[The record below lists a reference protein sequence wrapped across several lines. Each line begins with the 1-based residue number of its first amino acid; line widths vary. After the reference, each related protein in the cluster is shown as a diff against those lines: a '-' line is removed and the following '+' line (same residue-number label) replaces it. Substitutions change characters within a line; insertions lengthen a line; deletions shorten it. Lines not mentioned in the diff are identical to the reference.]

1 MLRDVLDGSSGGGR
15 RAMRLLAAMAALFC
29 AVVLSAM
36 FMPTR
41 AEARYL
47 NVTFVIDNIDEHPE
61 IKDRPF
67 TYVCSFY
74 KWNDY
79 ATGGWRIS
87 KNSTDWEW
95 EELDGNWVAG
105 PNDYNAKRWNYIVA
119 KHGQT
124 VRADARD
131 GDCFYFYPN
140 IGFSPHRDKTP
151 AGLSFLGIDW
161 THNNNINTW
170 KISYND
176 QGHAKYG
183 IVPFNYGGFV
193 GVGDGSVTIHMRYDE
208 GIPKPKPIVPE
219 LTMTTT
225 KQIDYLGDGQPNPD
239 TPNHYG
245 ANDYRLYLTCNTKDN
260 TAYATYKPKNIILAV
275 DISLSMQYTFNGNK
289 NGGGERFRSLKN
301 AAQKLMKGL
310 KDSDI
315 NNKFSIVYFS
325 SDDRYPWGA
334 AKGSGNPVNKGSFD
348 QANNA
353 LWALDYSRYGGTDYY
368 SAFREIDKCCSDTPS
383 GMENVVIFLT
393 DGEPTSLPHD
403 WSSSFP
409 NQGVMT
415 RWMGAS
421 SQSVVAVPYTQ
432 DAAQKLLG
440 KVSQFYSVFIGTNTG
455 SSAVMSMIVQS
466 MNISEKAAV
475 QASNDSDMQ
484 ALVDKLT
491 NKLKKPEVGVAMSD
505 TLSKYVDPYTQPEYF
520 KVTAKTTGSS
530 EEPRVLNPGS
540 DYEVNY
546 DGASRT
552 IRMKIKGRVT
562 KDTTYTFSYDVKVNS
577 TALKEWKLTNNY
589 PHTGDENTDYT
600 LTDNATSSGKPGF
613 FSSEIDKAV
622 GQITYDLGSGDQSA
636 DFKFPKPVV
645 QVFDTNNSEG
655 KILGHVTL
663 YNMELSKRQ
672 FTFELI
678 DTRDNR
684 PVASAVNDAK
694 GDFSFDVNSISLDP
708 GMYTYKLRQSTPPDI
723 EESDQIGGDHI
734 KYDTH
739 EVDVKV
745 TVTDDPTSG
754 LQKQVE
760 YAKDSDKK
768 AHFYNSFGI
777 QGTYQ

>member
-47 NVTFVIDNIDEHPE
+47 NVKFVIDNIDEHPDK
-61 IKDRPF
+61 KDEVF
-67 TYVCSFY
+67 HYICSFY

-95 EELDGNWVAG
+95 EELDSKWVAG
-105 PNDYNAKRWNYIVA
+105 PNDRNGKYWNYIDA

-124 VRADARD
+124 VRANASD
-131 GDCFYFYPN
+131 GDCFYFYPQ
-140 IGFSPHRDKTP
+140 IGFTHGKTA
-151 AGLSFLGIDW
+151 AGLSLSYIEYPDAG
-161 THNNNINTW
+161 NTW

-176 QGHAKYG
+176 QGHAGYG
-183 IVPFNYGGFV
+183 IIPFNYGGFV
-193 GVGDGSVTIHMRYDE
+193 SPGDGSVILHMHYDE
-208 GIPKPKPIVPE
+208 GLPKPKPITPE
-219 LTMTTT
+219 LSMTTS

-245 ANDYRLYLTCNTKDN
+245 ANDYRLYLTGNTKDN

-275 DISLSMQYTFNGNK
+275 DISLSMMYTFDGNK
-289 NGGGERFRSLKN
+289 NGGGERFTSLKN
-301 AAQKLMKGL
+301 AAEKLMHGL
-310 KDSDI
+310 SKSDGR
-315 NNKFSIVYFS
+315 NKFSVVYFS
-325 SDDRYPWGA
+325 SDDKYPWGA
-334 AKGSGNPVNKGSFD
+334 AKGSGISVNKGSFD
-348 QANNA
+348 QAKHA
-353 LWALDYSRYGGTDYY
+353 LWALDYSKFGGTDYY
-368 SAFREIDKCCSDTPS
+368 SAFRRIDDCCRDTPPD
-383 GMENVVIFLT
+383 MENVVIFLT
-393 DGEPTSLPHD
+393 DGEPTSVPKEVLP
-403 WSSSFP
+403 
-409 NQGVMT
+409 
-415 RWMGAS
+415 RWMGAL

-432 DAAQKLLG
+432 DAAKKHLG
-440 KVSQFYSVFIGTNTG
+440 KVSQFYSVFIGTNSG
-455 SSAVMSMIVQS
+455 SAAVMNMVLRAITVP
-466 MNISEKAAV
+466 EKGFV
-475 QASNDSDMQ
+475 QASNNSEMQ
-484 ALVDKLT
+484 KLIDKLT

-505 TLSKYVDPYTQPEYF
+505 TLSKYVDLYTQPEYF
-520 KVTAKTTGSS
+520 KVTAKTTDSS

-562 KDTTYTFSYDVKVNS
+562 KDTTYTFSYDVRASS
-577 TALKEWKLTNNY
+577 TALKEWKLSGGY
-589 PHTGDENTDYT
+589 PHVGDENTDYT
-600 LTDNATSSGKPGF
+600 LTGNATSSGQPGF

-645 QVFDTNNSEG
+645 QVRDTNNSNG
-655 KILGHVTL
+655 KIMGHVTL
-663 YNMELSKRQ
+663 YNMELTAGK
-672 FTFELI
+672 FTFELV
-678 DTRDNR
+678 DNSNNK
-684 PVASAVNDAK
+684 PLAPTTNDAK
-694 GDFSFDVNSISLDP
+694 GDFSFDVNSIALTP
-708 GMYTYKLRQSTPPDI
+708 GEYTYTLRQSTPPDMGA
-723 EESDQIGGDHI
+723 DQIGGDHI

-739 EVDVKV
+739 EVKVKV
-745 TVTDDPTSG
+745 TVTDDLTTG
-754 LQKQVE
+754 LEKKVE
-760 YAKDSDKK
+760 YAKDSDQK

>member
-36 FMPTR
+36 LMPTR

-47 NVTFVIDNIDEHPE
+47 NVKFVIDNIDEHPKV
-61 IKDRPF
+61 KDWTF
-67 TYVCSFY
+67 NYICSFY

-79 ATGGWRIS
+79 TSGGWRIS
-87 KNSTDWEW
+87 KTSTNWDW

-105 PNDYNAKRWNYIVA
+105 PNDHNGYKYWNYIDA

-124 VRADARD
+124 VRANASD

-140 IGFSPHRDKTP
+140 IGFTYPRKTP
-151 AGLSFLGIDW
+151 AGLSLVRIEWAG
-161 THNNNINTW
+161 NTYQ
-170 KISYND
+170 IGYND
-176 QGHAKYG
+176 QGHGQY

-193 GVGDGSVTIHMRYDE
+193 GVGDGSVVLHMRYDE
-208 GIPKPKPIVPE
+208 GLPKPKPVVPE
-219 LTMTTT
+219 LSMTTS
-225 KQIDYLGDGQPNPD
+225 KQIDYLGDGVANPD

-245 ANDYRLYLTCNTKDN
+245 ANDYRLYLTGNTKDN
-260 TAYATYKPKNIILAV
+260 TAYATYKPKNIIVAV
-275 DISLSMQYTFNGNK
+275 DISLSMQYTFDGNK

-301 AAQKLMKGL
+301 ATQKLMMGL
-310 KDSDI
+310 RDSD
-315 NNKFSIVYFS
+315 NRNKFSVVYFS

-334 AKGSGNPVNKGSFD
+334 AKGSGVPVNKGSFD

-368 SAFREIDKCCSDTPS
+368 SAFRRIDDCCRDTPS
-383 GMENVVIFLT
+383 DMENVVIFLT
-393 DGEPTSLPHD
+393 DGEPTSVPKDVLP
-403 WSSSFP
+403 
-409 NQGVMT
+409 
-415 RWMGAS
+415 RWMGAL

-432 DAAQKLLG
+432 DAAKKHLG
-440 KVSQFYSVFIGTNTG
+440 KVSQFYSVFIGTNSG
-455 SSAVMSMIVQS
+455 SAAVMNMVLRAIDTDDNGKDKGNV
-466 MNISEKAAV
+466 EKGFV
-475 QASNDSDMQ
+475 QASNNSEMQ
-484 ALVDKLT
+484 KLIDKLT

-505 TLSKYVDPYTQPEYF
+505 TLSKYVDLYTQPEYF
-520 KVTAKTTGSS
+520 KVTAKTTDSS

-562 KDTTYTFSYDVKVNS
+562 KDTTYTFSYDVRASS
-577 TALKEWKLTNNY
+577 TALKEWKLNNNY
-589 PHTGDENTDYT
+589 PHVGDENTDYT
-600 LTDNATSSGKPGF
+600 LTGNATSSGQPGF

-645 QVFDTNNSEG
+645 QVRDTNNSNG
-655 KILGHVTL
+655 KIMGHVTL
-663 YNMELSKRQ
+663 YNMELTAGK
-672 FTFELI
+672 FTFELVDRSNNKPLALTSN
-678 DTRDNR
+678 DT
-684 PVASAVNDAK
+684 K
-694 GDFSFDVNSISLDP
+694 GDFSFDVNSIALTP
-708 GMYTYKLRQSTPPDI
+708 GLHTYTLRQSTPPDMGA
-723 EESDQIGGDHI
+723 DQIGGDHI

-739 EVDVKV
+739 EVEVKV
-745 TVTDDPTSG
+745 TVTDDPTTG
-754 LQKQVE
+754 LEKKVE
-760 YAKDSDKK
+760 YAMDSDKK

>member
-36 FMPTR
+36 LMPTR

-47 NVTFVIDNIDEHPE
+47 NVKFVIDNIDEHPE
-61 IKDRPF
+61 VKDWTF
-67 TYVCSFY
+67 NYICSFY

-79 ATGGWRIS
+79 TSGGWRIS
-87 KNSTDWEW
+87 KTSTNWDW

-105 PNDYNAKRWNYIVA
+105 PNDHNGYKYWNYIDA

-124 VRADARD
+124 VRANASD

-140 IGFSPHRDKTP
+140 IGFTYSRKTP
-151 AGLSFLGIDW
+151 AGLSLVRIEWAG
-161 THNNNINTW
+161 NTYQ
-170 KISYND
+170 IGYDD
-176 QGHAKYG
+176 QGHGQY

-193 GVGDGSVTIHMRYDE
+193 GVGDGSVVLHMRYDE
-208 GIPKPKPIVPE
+208 GLPKPKPVVPE
-219 LTMTTT
+219 LSMTTS
-225 KQIDYLGDGQPNPD
+225 KQIDYLGDGVANPD

-245 ANDYRLYLTCNTKDN
+245 ANDYRLYLTGNTKDN
-260 TAYATYKPKNIILAV
+260 TAYATYKPKNIIVAV
-275 DISLSMQYTFNGNK
+275 DISLSMQYTFDGNK

-301 AAQKLMKGL
+301 AAQKLMMGL
-310 KDSDI
+310 RDSD
-315 NNKFSIVYFS
+315 NRNKFSVVYFS

-334 AKGSGNPVNKGSFD
+334 AKGSGVPVNKGSFD

-368 SAFREIDKCCSDTPS
+368 SAFRRIDDCCRDTPS
-383 GMENVVIFLT
+383 DMENVVIFLT
-393 DGEPTSLPHD
+393 DGEPTSVPKDVLP
-403 WSSSFP
+403 
-409 NQGVMT
+409 
-415 RWMGAS
+415 RWMGAL

-432 DAAQKLLG
+432 GAAKKHLG
-440 KVSQFYSVFIGTNTG
+440 KVSQFYSVFIGTNSG
-455 SSAVMSMIVQS
+455 SAAVMNMVLRAIDTDDNGKDKGNV
-466 MNISEKAAV
+466 EKGFV
-475 QASNDSDMQ
+475 QASNNSEMQ
-484 ALVDKLT
+484 KLIDKLT

-505 TLSKYVDPYTQPEYF
+505 TLSKYVDLYTQPEYF
-520 KVTAKTTGSS
+520 KVTAKTTDSS

-562 KDTTYTFSYDVKVNS
+562 KDTTYTFSYDVRASS
-577 TALKEWKLTNNY
+577 TALKEWKLSGGY
-589 PHTGDENTDYT
+589 PHVGDENTDYT
-600 LTDNATSSGKPGF
+600 LTGNATSSGKPGF

-645 QVFDTNNSEG
+645 QVVDTNNSNG
-655 KILGHVTL
+655 KIMGHVTL
-663 YNMELSKRQ
+663 YNMELKAGK
-672 FTFELI
+672 FTFELV
-678 DTRDNR
+678 DSSNNKPLAPTT
-684 PVASAVNDAK
+684 NDGK
-694 GDFSFDVNSISLDP
+694 GDFSFDVNSIALTP
-708 GMYTYKLRQSTPPDI
+708 GVYTYKLRQSTPPDMGA
-723 EESDQIGGDHI
+723 DQIGGDHI

-739 EVDVKV
+739 EVEVKV

-754 LQKQVE
+754 LEKKVE
-760 YAKDSDKK
+760 YAKDSDQK

>member
-15 RAMRLLAAMAALFC
+15 RAMRLLATMAALFC

-47 NVTFVIDNIDEHPE
+47 NVKFVIDNIDEHPDK
-61 IKDRPF
+61 KDEVF
-67 TYVCSFY
+67 HYICSFY

-87 KNSTDWEW
+87 KNSTDWDW
-95 EELDGNWVAG
+95 EELDSKWVAG
-105 PNDYNAKRWNYIVA
+105 PNDRNGKYWNYIDA

-124 VRADARD
+124 VRANASD
-131 GDCFYFYPN
+131 GDCFYFYPQ
-140 IGFSPHRDKTP
+140 IGFTHGKTA
-151 AGLSFLGIDW
+151 AGLSLSYIEYTG
-161 THNNNINTW
+161 NTW
-170 KISYND
+170 TISYND
-176 QGHAKYG
+176 QGHAGYS
-183 IVPFNYGGFV
+183 ILPFNYGGFP
-193 GVGDGSVTIHMRYDE
+193 GPGDGSVTLHMHYDE
-208 GIPKPKPIVPE
+208 GLPKPKPITPE
-219 LTMTTT
+219 LSMTTS

-245 ANDYRLYLTCNTKDN
+245 ANDYRLYLTGNTKDN
-260 TAYATYKPKNIILAV
+260 TAYATYKPKNIIVAV
-275 DISLSMQYTFNGNK
+275 DISLSMMYTFDGNK
-289 NGGGERFRSLKN
+289 NGGGERFTSLKN
-301 AAQKLMKGL
+301 AAQKLMEGL
-310 KDSDI
+310 KKSDDR
-315 NNKFSIVYFS
+315 NKFSVVYFS
-325 SDDRYPWGA
+325 SDDKYPWGA
-334 AKGSGNPVNKGSFD
+334 AKGSGISVNKGSFD

-353 LWALDYSRYGGTDYY
+353 LWALDYSKYGGTDYY
-368 SAFREIDKCCSDTPS
+368 SAFRRIDDCCRDTPS

-393 DGEPTSLPHD
+393 DGEPTSVPKEVLP
-403 WSSSFP
+403 
-409 NQGVMT
+409 
-415 RWMGAS
+415 RWMGAL

-432 DAAQKLLG
+432 DAAKKHLG
-440 KVSQFYSVFIGTNTG
+440 KVSQFYSVFIGTNSG
-455 SSAVMSMIVQS
+455 SAAVMNMVLRAITVP
-466 MNISEKAAV
+466 EKGFV
-475 QASNDSDMQ
+475 QASNNSEMQ
-484 ALVDKLT
+484 KLIDKLT

-552 IRMKIKGRVT
+552 IRMKIKGRAT
-562 KDTTYTFSYDVKVNS
+562 KDMTYTFSYDVKVNS
-577 TALKEWKLTNNY
+577 TALKEWKLSGY
-589 PHTGDENTDYT
+589 PHVGDENTDYT

-645 QVFDTNNSEG
+645 QVVDTNNSNG
-655 KILGHVTL
+655 KIMGHVTL
-663 YNMELSKRQ
+663 YNMELKAGK
-672 FTFELI
+672 FTFELV
-678 DTRDNR
+678 DSSNNKPLAPTT
-684 PVASAVNDAK
+684 NDEK
-694 GDFSFDVNSISLDP
+694 GDFSFDVNSIALTP
-708 GMYTYKLRQSTPPDI
+708 GVYTYTLRQSTPPDMNDA
-723 EESDQIGGDHI
+723 DQIGGDHI

-739 EVDVKV
+739 EVKVKV
-745 TVTDDPTSG
+745 TVTDDPTNG

-760 YAKDSDKK
+760 YAKDSDQK

>member
-36 FMPTR
+36 LMPTR

-47 NVTFVIDNIDEHPE
+47 NVKFVIDNIDEHPE
-61 IKDRPF
+61 VKDWTF
-67 TYVCSFY
+67 NYICSFY

-79 ATGGWRIS
+79 TSGGWRIS
-87 KNSTDWEW
+87 KTSTNWDW

-105 PNDYNAKRWNYIVA
+105 PNDHNGYKYWNYIDA

-124 VRADARD
+124 VRANASD

-140 IGFSPHRDKTP
+140 IGFTYPRKTP
-151 AGLSFLGIDW
+151 AGLSLVRIEWAG
-161 THNNNINTW
+161 NTYQ
-170 KISYND
+170 IGYDD
-176 QGHAKYG
+176 QGHGQY

-193 GVGDGSVTIHMRYDE
+193 GVGDGSVVLHMRYDE
-208 GIPKPKPIVPE
+208 GLPKPKPVVPE
-219 LTMTTT
+219 LSMTTS
-225 KQIDYLGDGQPNPD
+225 KQIDYLGDGVANPD

-245 ANDYRLYLTCNTKDN
+245 ANDYRLYLTGNTKDN
-260 TAYATYKPKNIILAV
+260 TAYATYKPKNIIVAV
-275 DISLSMQYTFNGNK
+275 DISLSMQYTFDGNK

-301 AAQKLMKGL
+301 AAQKLMMGL
-310 KDSDI
+310 RDSD
-315 NNKFSIVYFS
+315 NRNKFSVVYFS

-334 AKGSGNPVNKGSFD
+334 AKGSGVPVNKGSFD

-368 SAFREIDKCCSDTPS
+368 SAFRRIDDCCRDTPS
-383 GMENVVIFLT
+383 DMENVVIFLT
-393 DGEPTSLPHD
+393 DGEPTSVPKDVLP
-403 WSSSFP
+403 
-409 NQGVMT
+409 
-415 RWMGAS
+415 RWMGAL

-432 DAAQKLLG
+432 DAAKKHLG
-440 KVSQFYSVFIGTNTG
+440 KVSQFYSVFIGTNSG
-455 SSAVMSMIVQS
+455 SAAVMNMVLRAIDTDDNGKDKGNV
-466 MNISEKAAV
+466 EKGFV
-475 QASNDSDMQ
+475 QASNNSEMQ
-484 ALVDKLT
+484 KLIDKLT

-505 TLSKYVDPYTQPEYF
+505 TLSKYVDLYTQPEYF
-520 KVTAKTTGSS
+520 KVTAKTTDSS

-562 KDTTYTFSYDVKVNS
+562 KDTTYTFSYDVRASS
-577 TALKEWKLTNNY
+577 TALKEWKLSGGY
-589 PHTGDENTDYT
+589 PHVGDENTDYT
-600 LTDNATSSGKPGF
+600 LTGNATSSGKPGF

-645 QVFDTNNSEG
+645 QVVDTNNSNG
-655 KILGHVTL
+655 KIMGHVTL
-663 YNMELSKRQ
+663 YNMELKAGK
-672 FTFELI
+672 FTFELVDRSNNKPLALTSN
-678 DTRDNR
+678 DT
-684 PVASAVNDAK
+684 K
-694 GDFSFDVNSISLDP
+694 GDFSFDVNSIALTP
-708 GMYTYKLRQSTPPDI
+708 GLHTYTLRQSTPPDMGA
-723 EESDQIGGDHI
+723 DQIGGDHI

-739 EVDVKV
+739 EVEVKV
-745 TVTDDPTSG
+745 TVTDDPTTG
-754 LQKQVE
+754 LEKKVE
-760 YAKDSDKK
+760 YAMDSDKK

>member
-15 RAMRLLAAMAALFC
+15 RAMRLLATMVALFC

-47 NVTFVIDNIDEHPE
+47 NVKFVIDNIDEHPDK
-61 IKDRPF
+61 KDEVF
-67 TYVCSFY
+67 HYICSFY

-87 KNSTDWEW
+87 KNSTDWDW
-95 EELDGNWVAG
+95 EELDSKWVAG
-105 PNDYNAKRWNYIVA
+105 PNDRNGKYWNYIDA

-124 VRADARD
+124 VRANASD
-131 GDCFYFYPN
+131 GDCFYFYPQ
-140 IGFSPHRDKTP
+140 IGFTHGKTA
-151 AGLSFLGIDW
+151 AGLSLSYIEYTG
-161 THNNNINTW
+161 NTW
-170 KISYND
+170 TISYND
-176 QGHAKYG
+176 QGHAGYS
-183 IVPFNYGGFV
+183 ILPFNYGGFP
-193 GVGDGSVTIHMRYDE
+193 GPGDGSVTLHMRYDE
-208 GIPKPKPIVPE
+208 GLPKPKPVVPE
-219 LTMTTT
+219 LSMTTS
-225 KQIDYLGDGQPNPD
+225 KQIDYLGDGVANPD

-245 ANDYRLYLTCNTKDN
+245 ANDYRLYLTGNTKDN

-275 DISLSMQYTFNGNK
+275 DISWSMSYKFNGNV
-289 NGGGERFRSLKN
+289 NGGGERFKSLKD
-301 AAQKLMKGL
+301 AGEKLMKGL
-310 KDSDI
+310 KESD
-315 NNKFSIVYFS
+315 NRNKFSVVYFS
-325 SDDRYPWGA
+325 SDDKYPWGV
-334 AKGSGNPVNKGSFD
+334 AKGSGISVNKGSFD
-348 QANNA
+348 QARNA
-353 LWALDYSRYGGTDYY
+353 LGALDYSRYGGTDYY
-368 SAFREIDKCCSDTPS
+368 SAFRRIDDCCRDTPS
-383 GMENVVIFLT
+383 DMENVVIFLT
-393 DGEPTSLPHD
+393 DGEPTSVPKEVLP
-403 WSSSFP
+403 
-409 NQGVMT
+409 
-415 RWMGAS
+415 RWMGAL

-432 DAAQKLLG
+432 DAAKKLLG
-440 KVSQFYSVFIGTNTG
+440 KVSQFYSVFIGTNSG
-455 SSAVMSMIVQS
+455 SAAVMNMVLRAITVP
-466 MNISEKAAV
+466 EKGFV
-475 QASNDSDMQ
+475 QASNNSEMQ
-484 ALVDKLT
+484 QLIDKLT

-552 IRMKIKGRVT
+552 IRMKIKGRAT
-562 KDTTYTFSYDVKVNS
+562 KDMTYTFSYDVKVNS
-577 TALKEWKLTNNY
+577 TALKEWKLTNY

-600 LTDNATSSGKPGF
+600 LTGNATSSGKPGF

-663 YNMELSKRQ
+663 YNMKLSELQ

-723 EESDQIGGDHI
+723 NSSDQIGGDHI

>member
-1 MLRDVLDGSSGGGR
+1 
-15 RAMRLLAAMAALFC
+15 MRLLATMAALFC

-47 NVTFVIDNIDEHPE
+47 NVKFVIDNIDEHPDK
-61 IKDRPF
+61 KDEVF
-67 TYVCSFY
+67 HYICSFY

-87 KNSTDWEW
+87 KNSTDWDW
-95 EELDGNWVAG
+95 EELDSKWVAG
-105 PNDYNAKRWNYIVA
+105 PNDRNGKYWNYIDA

-124 VRADARD
+124 VRANASD
-131 GDCFYFYPN
+131 GDCFYFYPQ
-140 IGFSPHRDKTP
+140 IGFTHGKTA
-151 AGLSFLGIDW
+151 AGLSLSYIEYTG
-161 THNNNINTW
+161 NTW
-170 KISYND
+170 TISYND
-176 QGHAKYG
+176 QGHAGYS
-183 IVPFNYGGFV
+183 ILPFNYGGFP
-193 GVGDGSVTIHMRYDE
+193 GPGDGSVTLHMHYDE
-208 GIPKPKPIVPE
+208 GLPKPKPITPE
-219 LTMTTT
+219 LSMTTS

-245 ANDYRLYLTCNTKDN
+245 ANDYRLYLTGNTKDN
-260 TAYATYKPKNIILAV
+260 TAYATYKPKNIIVAV
-275 DISLSMQYTFNGNK
+275 DISLSMMYTFDGNK
-289 NGGGERFRSLKN
+289 NGGGERFTSLKN
-301 AAQKLMKGL
+301 AAQKLMEGL
-310 KDSDI
+310 KKSDDR
-315 NNKFSIVYFS
+315 NKFSVVYFS
-325 SDDRYPWGA
+325 SDDKYPWGA
-334 AKGSGNPVNKGSFD
+334 AKGSGISVNKGSFD

-353 LWALDYSRYGGTDYY
+353 LWALDYSKYGGTDYY
-368 SAFREIDKCCSDTPS
+368 SAFRRIDDCCRDTPS

-393 DGEPTSLPHD
+393 DGEPTSVPKEVLP
-403 WSSSFP
+403 
-409 NQGVMT
+409 
-415 RWMGAS
+415 RWMGAL

-432 DAAQKLLG
+432 DAAKKHLG
-440 KVSQFYSVFIGTNTG
+440 KVSQFYSVFIGTNSG
-455 SSAVMSMIVQS
+455 SAAVMNMVLRAITVP
-466 MNISEKAAV
+466 EKGFV
-475 QASNDSDMQ
+475 QASNNSEMQ
-484 ALVDKLT
+484 KLIDKLT

-552 IRMKIKGRVT
+552 IRMKIKGRAT
-562 KDTTYTFSYDVKVNS
+562 KDMTYTFSYDVKVNS
-577 TALKEWKLTNNY
+577 TALKEWKLSGY
-589 PHTGDENTDYT
+589 PHVGDENTDYT

-645 QVFDTNNSEG
+645 QVVDTNNSNG
-655 KILGHVTL
+655 KIMGHVTL
-663 YNMELSKRQ
+663 YNMELKAGK
-672 FTFELI
+672 FTFELV
-678 DTRDNR
+678 DSSNNKPLAPTT
-684 PVASAVNDAK
+684 NDEK
-694 GDFSFDVNSISLDP
+694 GDFSFDVNSIALTP
-708 GMYTYKLRQSTPPDI
+708 GVYTYTLRQSTPPDMNDA
-723 EESDQIGGDHI
+723 DQIGGDHI

-739 EVDVKV
+739 EVKVKV
-745 TVTDDPTSG
+745 TVTDDPTNG

-760 YAKDSDKK
+760 YAKDSDQK

>member
-36 FMPTR
+36 LMPTR

-47 NVTFVIDNIDEHPE
+47 NVKFVIDNIDEHPE
-61 IKDRPF
+61 VKDWTF
-67 TYVCSFY
+67 NYICSFY

-79 ATGGWRIS
+79 TSGGWRIS
-87 KNSTDWEW
+87 KTSTNWDW

-105 PNDYNAKRWNYIVA
+105 PNDHNGYKYWNYIDA

-124 VRADARD
+124 VRANASD

-140 IGFSPHRDKTP
+140 IGFTYPRKTP
-151 AGLSFLGIDW
+151 AGLSLVRIEWAG
-161 THNNNINTW
+161 NTYQ
-170 KISYND
+170 IGYDD
-176 QGHAKYG
+176 QGHGQY

-193 GVGDGSVTIHMRYDE
+193 GVGDGSVVLHMRYDE
-208 GIPKPKPIVPE
+208 GLPKPKPVVPE
-219 LTMTTT
+219 LSMTTS
-225 KQIDYLGDGQPNPD
+225 KQIDYLGDGVANPD

-245 ANDYRLYLTCNTKDN
+245 ANDYRLYLTGNTKDN
-260 TAYATYKPKNIILAV
+260 TAYATYKPKNIIVAV
-275 DISLSMQYTFNGNK
+275 DISLSMQYTFDGNK

-301 AAQKLMKGL
+301 AAQKLMMGL
-310 KDSDI
+310 RDSD
-315 NNKFSIVYFS
+315 NRNKFSVVYFS

-334 AKGSGNPVNKGSFD
+334 AKGSGVPVNKGSFD

-368 SAFREIDKCCSDTPS
+368 SAFRRIDDCCRDTPS
-383 GMENVVIFLT
+383 DMENVVIFLT
-393 DGEPTSLPHD
+393 DGEPTSVPKDVLP
-403 WSSSFP
+403 
-409 NQGVMT
+409 
-415 RWMGAS
+415 RWMGAL

-432 DAAQKLLG
+432 GAAKKHLG
-440 KVSQFYSVFIGTNTG
+440 KVSQFYSVFIGTNSG
-455 SSAVMSMIVQS
+455 SAAVMNMVLRAIDTDDNGKDKGNV
-466 MNISEKAAV
+466 EKGFV
-475 QASNDSDMQ
+475 QASNNSEMQ
-484 ALVDKLT
+484 KLIDKLT

-505 TLSKYVDPYTQPEYF
+505 TLSKYVDLYTQPEYF
-520 KVTAKTTGSS
+520 KVTAKTTDSS

-562 KDTTYTFSYDVKVNS
+562 KDTTYTFSYDVRASS
-577 TALKEWKLTNNY
+577 TALKEWKLSGGY
-589 PHTGDENTDYT
+589 PHVGDENTDYT
-600 LTDNATSSGKPGF
+600 LTGNATSSGKPGF

-645 QVFDTNNSEG
+645 QVRDTNNSNG
-655 KILGHVTL
+655 KIMGHVTL
-663 YNMELSKRQ
+663 YNMELKAGK
-672 FTFELI
+672 FTFELV
-678 DTRDNR
+678 DSSNNKPLALT
-684 PVASAVNDAK
+684 SNDEN
-694 GDFSFDVNSISLDP
+694 GDFSFDVNSIALTP
-708 GMYTYKLRQSTPPDI
+708 NTYTYKLRQSTPPDMGA
-723 EESDQIGGDHI
+723 DQIGGDHI

-739 EVDVKV
+739 EVEVKV
-745 TVTDDPTSG
+745 TVTDDPTTG
-754 LQKQVE
+754 LEKKVE
-760 YAKDSDKK
+760 YAMDSDKK

>member
-36 FMPTR
+36 LMPTR

-47 NVTFVIDNIDEHPE
+47 NVKFVIDNIDEHPE
-61 IKDRPF
+61 VKDWTF
-67 TYVCSFY
+67 NYICSFY

-79 ATGGWRIS
+79 TSGGWRIS
-87 KNSTDWEW
+87 KTSTNWDW

-105 PNDYNAKRWNYIVA
+105 PNDHNGYKYWNYIDA

-124 VRADARD
+124 VRANASD

-140 IGFSPHRDKTP
+140 IGFTYPRKTP
-151 AGLSFLGIDW
+151 AGLSLVRIEWAG
-161 THNNNINTW
+161 NTYQ
-170 KISYND
+170 IGYND
-176 QGHAKYG
+176 QGHGQY

-193 GVGDGSVTIHMRYDE
+193 GVGDGSVVLHMRYDE
-208 GIPKPKPIVPE
+208 GLPKPKPVVPE
-219 LTMTTT
+219 LSMTTS
-225 KQIDYLGDGQPNPD
+225 KQIDYLGDGVANPD

-245 ANDYRLYLTCNTKDN
+245 ANDYRLYLTGNTKDN
-260 TAYATYKPKNIILAV
+260 TAYATYKPKNIIVAV
-275 DISLSMQYTFNGNK
+275 DISLSMQYTFDGNK

-301 AAQKLMKGL
+301 AAQKLMMGL
-310 KDSDI
+310 RDSD
-315 NNKFSIVYFS
+315 NRNKFSVVYFS

-334 AKGSGNPVNKGSFD
+334 AKGSGVPVNKGSFD

-368 SAFREIDKCCSDTPS
+368 SAFRRIDDCCRDTPS
-383 GMENVVIFLT
+383 DMENVVIFLT
-393 DGEPTSLPHD
+393 DGEPTSVPKDVLP
-403 WSSSFP
+403 
-409 NQGVMT
+409 
-415 RWMGAS
+415 RWMGAL

-432 DAAQKLLG
+432 GAAKKHLG
-440 KVSQFYSVFIGTNTG
+440 KVSQFYSVFIGTNSG
-455 SSAVMSMIVQS
+455 SAAVMNMVLRAIDTDDNGKDKGNV
-466 MNISEKAAV
+466 EKGFV
-475 QASNDSDMQ
+475 QASNNSEMQ
-484 ALVDKLT
+484 KLIDKLT

-505 TLSKYVDPYTQPEYF
+505 TLSKYVDLYTQPEYF
-520 KVTAKTTGSS
+520 KVTAKTTDSS

-562 KDTTYTFSYDVKVNS
+562 KDTTYTFSYDVRASS
-577 TALKEWKLTNNY
+577 TALKEWKLTGY
-589 PHTGDENTDYT
+589 PHVGDENTDYT
-600 LTDNATSSGKPGF
+600 LTGNATSSGKPGF

-645 QVFDTNNSEG
+645 QVVDTNNSNG
-655 KILGHVTL
+655 KIMGHVTL
-663 YNMELSKRQ
+663 YNMELTPGK
-672 FTFELI
+672 FTFELV
-678 DTRDNR
+678 DSSNNKPLALT
-684 PVASAVNDAK
+684 SNDAN
-694 GDFSFDVNSISLDP
+694 GDFSFDVNSIALTP
-708 GMYTYKLRQSTPPDI
+708 NTYTYKLRQSTPPDI
-723 EESDQIGGDHI
+723 NTADQIGGDHI

-745 TVTDDPTSG
+745 TVTDDPTTG
-754 LQKQVE
+754 LEKKVE
-760 YAKDSDKK
+760 YAKDSDQK

>member
-36 FMPTR
+36 LMPTR

-47 NVTFVIDNIDEHPE
+47 NVKFVIDNIDEHPE
-61 IKDRPF
+61 VKDWTF
-67 TYVCSFY
+67 NYICSFY

-79 ATGGWRIS
+79 TSGGWRIS
-87 KNSTDWEW
+87 KTSTNWDW

-105 PNDYNAKRWNYIVA
+105 PNDHNGYKYWNYIDA

-124 VRADARD
+124 VRANASD

-140 IGFSPHRDKTP
+140 IGFTYPRKTP
-151 AGLSFLGIDW
+151 AGLSLVRIEWAG
-161 THNNNINTW
+161 NTYQ
-170 KISYND
+170 IGYDD
-176 QGHAKYG
+176 QGHGQY

-193 GVGDGSVTIHMRYDE
+193 GVGDGSVVLHMRYDE
-208 GIPKPKPIVPE
+208 GLPKPKPVVPE
-219 LTMTTT
+219 LSMTTS
-225 KQIDYLGDGQPNPD
+225 KQIDYLGDGVANPD

-245 ANDYRLYLTCNTKDN
+245 ANDYRLYLTGNTKDN
-260 TAYATYKPKNIILAV
+260 TAYATYKPKNIIVAV
-275 DISLSMQYTFNGNK
+275 DISLSMQYTFDGNK

-301 AAQKLMKGL
+301 AAQKLMMGL
-310 KDSDI
+310 RDSD
-315 NNKFSIVYFS
+315 NRNKFSVVYFS

-334 AKGSGNPVNKGSFD
+334 AKGSGVPVNKGSFD

-368 SAFREIDKCCSDTPS
+368 SAFRRIDDCCRDTPS
-383 GMENVVIFLT
+383 DMENVVIFLT
-393 DGEPTSLPHD
+393 DGEPTSVPKDVLP
-403 WSSSFP
+403 
-409 NQGVMT
+409 
-415 RWMGAS
+415 RWMGAL

-432 DAAQKLLG
+432 GAAKKHLG
-440 KVSQFYSVFIGTNTG
+440 KVSQFYSVFIGTNSG
-455 SSAVMSMIVQS
+455 SAAVMNMVLRAIDTDDNGKDKGNV
-466 MNISEKAAV
+466 EKGFV
-475 QASNDSDMQ
+475 QASNNSEMQ
-484 ALVDKLT
+484 QLIDKLT

-562 KDTTYTFSYDVKVNS
+562 KDMTYTFSYDVKVNS
-577 TALKEWKLTNNY
+577 TALKEWKLNNNY
-589 PHTGDENTDYT
+589 PHVGDENTDYT
-600 LTDNATSSGKPGF
+600 LTHNATSSGKPGF
-613 FSSEIDKAV
+613 FSSEIDKTV

-645 QVFDTNNSEG
+645 QVIDTNNSNG
-655 KILGHVTL
+655 KIMGHVTL
-663 YNMELSKRQ
+663 YNMELFAGK
-672 FTFELI
+672 FTFELV
-678 DTRDNR
+678 DSSNNKPLAPTT
-684 PVASAVNDAK
+684 NDRK
-694 GDFSFDVNSISLDP
+694 GDFSFDVNSIALTP
-708 GMYTYKLRQSTPPDI
+708 GVYTYKLRQSTPPDMDTT
-723 EESDQIGGDHI
+723 DQIGGDHI

-739 EVDVKV
+739 EVEVKV

-754 LQKQVE
+754 LEKKVE
-760 YAKDSDKK
+760 YAKDSDQK

>member
-47 NVTFVIDNIDEHPE
+47 NVKFVIDNIDEHPDK
-61 IKDRPF
+61 KDEVF
-67 TYVCSFY
+67 HYICSFY

-87 KNSTDWEW
+87 KNSTDWDW
-95 EELDGNWVAG
+95 EELDSKWVAG
-105 PNDYNAKRWNYIVA
+105 PNDRNGKYWNYIDA

-124 VRADARD
+124 VRANASD
-131 GDCFYFYPN
+131 GDCFYFYPQ
-140 IGFSPHRDKTP
+140 IGFTHGKTA
-151 AGLSFLGIDW
+151 AGLSLSYIEYTG
-161 THNNNINTW
+161 NTW
-170 KISYND
+170 TISYND
-176 QGHAKYG
+176 QGHAGYS
-183 IVPFNYGGFV
+183 ILPFNYGGFP
-193 GVGDGSVTIHMRYDE
+193 GPGDGSVTLHMHYDE
-208 GIPKPKPIVPE
+208 GLPKPKPITPE
-219 LTMTTT
+219 LSMTTS

-245 ANDYRLYLTCNTKDN
+245 ANDYRLYLTGNTKDN
-260 TAYATYKPKNIILAV
+260 TAYATYKPKNIIVAV
-275 DISLSMQYTFNGNK
+275 DISLSMMYTFDGNK
-289 NGGGERFRSLKN
+289 NGGGERFTSLKN
-301 AAQKLMKGL
+301 AAQKLMEGL
-310 KDSDI
+310 KKSDDR
-315 NNKFSIVYFS
+315 NKFSVVYFS
-325 SDDRYPWGA
+325 SDDKYPWGA
-334 AKGSGNPVNKGSFD
+334 AKGSGISVNKGSFD

-353 LWALDYSRYGGTDYY
+353 LWALDYSKYGGTDYY
-368 SAFREIDKCCSDTPS
+368 SAFRRIDDCCRDTPS

-393 DGEPTSLPHD
+393 DGEPTSVPKEVLP
-403 WSSSFP
+403 
-409 NQGVMT
+409 
-415 RWMGAS
+415 RWMGAL

-432 DAAQKLLG
+432 DAAKKHLG
-440 KVSQFYSVFIGTNTG
+440 KVSQFYSVFIGTNSG
-455 SSAVMSMIVQS
+455 SAAVMNMVLRAITVP
-466 MNISEKAAV
+466 EKGFV
-475 QASNDSDMQ
+475 QASNNSEMQ
-484 ALVDKLT
+484 KLIDKLT

-552 IRMKIKGRVT
+552 IRMKIKGRAT
-562 KDTTYTFSYDVKVNS
+562 KDMTYTFSYDVKVNS
-577 TALKEWKLTNNY
+577 TALKEWKLSGY
-589 PHTGDENTDYT
+589 PHVGDENTDYT
-600 LTDNATSSGKPGF
+600 LTHNTTSSGQPGF

-645 QVFDTNNSEG
+645 QVVDTNNSNG
-655 KILGHVTL
+655 KIMGHVTL
-663 YNMELSKRQ
+663 YNMELSAGK
-672 FTFELI
+672 FTFELV
-678 DTRDNR
+678 DSSNNKPLAPTT
-684 PVASAVNDAK
+684 NDAK
-694 GDFSFDVNSISLDP
+694 GDFSFDVNSIALTP
-708 GMYTYKLRQSTPPDI
+708 GVYTYTLRQSTPPDMNDA
-723 EESDQIGGDHI
+723 DQIGGDHI

-739 EVDVKV
+739 EVKVKV
-745 TVTDDPTSG
+745 TVTDDPTNG

-760 YAKDSDKK
+760 YAKDSDQK

>member
-47 NVTFVIDNIDEHPE
+47 NVKFVIDNIDEHPDK
-61 IKDRPF
+61 KDVEF
-67 TYVCSFY
+67 YYICSFY

-79 ATGGWRIS
+79 KTGGWRIS
-87 KNSTDWEW
+87 KTSKQWTWED
-95 EELDGNWVAG
+95 LDDSWVAG
-105 PNDYNAKRWNYIVA
+105 PNDHDSKYWNYIDA

-124 VRADARD
+124 VRANAHD
-131 GDCFYFYPN
+131 GDCFYFYPQ
-140 IGFSPHRDKTP
+140 IGHTHKKTA
-151 AGLSFLGIDW
+151 AGLSLVRIEWAG
-161 THNNNINTW
+161 NTYQ
-170 KISYND
+170 IGYDD
-176 QGHAKYG
+176 QGHGQY

-193 GVGDGSVTIHMRYDE
+193 GVGDGSVVLHMRYDE
-208 GIPKPKPIVPE
+208 GIPKSKPIVPD
-219 LTMTTT
+219 LTMTTS

-245 ANDYRLYLTCNTKDN
+245 ANDYRLYLTGNTKDN
-260 TAYATYKPKNIILAV
+260 TAYATYKPKNIIFAI
-275 DISLSMQYTFNGNK
+275 DISKSMNYTFDGNE
-289 NGGGERFRSLKN
+289 NGGSERFRSLKS
-301 AAQKLMKGL
+301 AANKLMDGL
-310 KDSDI
+310 SKSDTR
-315 NNKFSIVYFS
+315 NRFSVVYFS
-325 SDDRYPWGA
+325 SYDDYG
-334 AKGSGNPVNKGSFD
+334 KFGKGGGSGVKLNKGSAS
-348 QANNA
+348 QARDEIGKLKYANA
-353 LWALDYSRYGGTDYY
+353 GGTDYY
-368 SAFREIDKCCSDTPS
+368 SAFREIGRCCSDTPS
-383 GMENVVIFLT
+383 DMENVVIFLT
-393 DGEPTSLPHD
+393 DGEPSSVPKDVLP
-403 WSSSFP
+403 
-409 NQGVMT
+409 
-415 RWMGAS
+415 RKMGAL
-421 SQSVVAVPYTQ
+421 SQSIVAVPYTQ
-432 DAAQKLLG
+432 DAAKKGGLKYQ
-440 KVSQFYSVFIGTNTG
+440 VSQFYSVFIGTNTG

-466 MNISEKAAV
+466 LDISEKAAV
-475 QASNDSDMQ
+475 QASSNSDMQ
-484 ALVDKLT
+484 KLIDKLT
-491 NKLKKPEVGVAMSD
+491 NRLKKPEVGVAMSD

-577 TALKEWKLTNNY
+577 TALKEWKLSGY
-589 PHTGDENTDYT
+589 PHVGDENTDYT
-600 LTDNATSSGKPGF
+600 LTGNTTSSGKPGF

-636 DFKFPKPVV
+636 DFEFPKPVV
-645 QVFDTNNSEG
+645 QVADTNNSNG
-655 KILGHVTL
+655 KIMGHVTL
-663 YNMELSKRQ
+663 YNMELRADK
-672 FTFELI
+672 FTFELV
-678 DTRDNR
+678 DSSNNKPLAPTT
-684 PVASAVNDAK
+684 NDAK
-694 GDFSFDVNSISLDP
+694 GDFSFDVNSIALTP
-708 GMYTYKLRQSTPPDI
+708 GVYTYKLRQSTPPDI
-723 EESDQIGGDHI
+723 NSSDKIGGDHI

>member
-36 FMPTR
+36 LMPTR

-47 NVTFVIDNIDEHPE
+47 NVKFVIDNIDEYPDK
-61 IKDRPF
+61 KDTVF
-67 TYVCSFY
+67 HYVCSFY

-79 ATGGWRIS
+79 ASGGWRLD
-87 KNSTDWEW
+87 KNTLQWTW
-95 EELDGNWVAG
+95 EELGSNWVAG
-105 PNDYNAKRWNYIVA
+105 PNDHNGKYWNYIDA

-124 VRADARD
+124 VRANASD
-131 GDCFYFYPN
+131 GDCFYFYPQ
-140 IGFSPHRDKTP
+140 IGITHGRTA
-151 AGLSFLGIDW
+151 AGLSLSRIEYTG
-161 THNNNINTW
+161 NTW
-170 KISYND
+170 TIDYND
-176 QGHAKYG
+176 QGHAGYSIK
-183 IVPFNYGGFV
+183 PFNYGGFP
-193 GVGDGSVTIHMRYDE
+193 GPGDGSVTLHMHYDE
-208 GIPKPKPIVPE
+208 GLPKPKPVVPE
-219 LTMTTT
+219 LSMTTS
-225 KQIDYLGDGQPNPD
+225 KQIDYLGDGVANPD

-245 ANDYRLYLTCNTKDN
+245 ANDYRLYLTGNTKDN
-260 TAYATYKPKNIILAV
+260 TAYATYKPKNIIVAA
-275 DISLSMQYTFNGNK
+275 DISLSMKYKFDGNVD
-289 NGGGERFRSLKN
+289 GGGERFRSLKN
-301 AAQKLMKGL
+301 AAQKLMMGL
-310 KDSDI
+310 RDSD
-315 NNKFSIVYFS
+315 NRNKFSVVYFS
-325 SDDRYPWGA
+325 SDEKYPWGVS
-334 AKGSGNPVNKGSFD
+334 KGSGVPVNKGSFD

-368 SAFREIDKCCSDTPS
+368 SAFRRIDDCCRDTPS
-383 GMENVVIFLT
+383 DMENVVIFLT
-393 DGEPTSLPHD
+393 DGEPSSVPKEVLP
-403 WSSSFP
+403 
-409 NQGVMT
+409 
-415 RWMGAS
+415 RWMGAL

-432 DAAQKLLG
+432 DAAAKYLK
-440 KVSQFYSVFIGTNTG
+440 KVSQFYSVFIGTNSG
-455 SSAVMSMIVQS
+455 SAAVMNMTLRAMTVPEQGF
-466 MNISEKAAV
+466 V

-484 ALVDKLT
+484 KLVDKLK

-505 TLSKYVDPYTQPEYF
+505 TLSKYVDLYTQPEYF

-530 EEPRVLNPGS
+530 EEAKVLSPGS

-562 KDTTYTFSYDVKVNS
+562 KDTTYTFSYDVRASS
-577 TALKEWKLTNNY
+577 TALKEWKLSGY
-589 PHTGDENTDYT
+589 PHVGDENTDYT
-600 LTDNATSSGKPGF
+600 LTGNATSSGKPGF

-645 QVFDTNNSEG
+645 QVVDTNNSNG
-655 KILGHVTL
+655 KIMGHVTL
-663 YNMELSKRQ
+663 YNMELSPGK
-672 FTFELI
+672 FTFELV
-678 DTRDNR
+678 DSSDNK
-684 PVASAVNDAK
+684 PLALTSNDAK
-694 GDFSFDVNSISLDP
+694 GDFSFDVNSIASTP
-708 GMYTYKLRQSTPPDI
+708 GVYKYKLRQSTPTDMDAD
-723 EESDQIGGDHI
+723 DQIGGDHI

-739 EVDVKV
+739 EVEVTV